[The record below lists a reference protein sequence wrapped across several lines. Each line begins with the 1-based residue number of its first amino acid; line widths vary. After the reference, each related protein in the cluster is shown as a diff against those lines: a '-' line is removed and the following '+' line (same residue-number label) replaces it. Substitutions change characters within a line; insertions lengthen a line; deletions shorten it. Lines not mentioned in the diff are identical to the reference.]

1 MPMIKLIDIRIYNKC
16 NDYCIKIQK
25 QLNYVQFNNIKLNLT
40 INDCFINDYII
51 KIILIIFYYL
61 ILF

>member
-1 MPMIKLIDIRIYNKC
+1 MPMIKLTDIRIYNKC

-40 INDCFINDYII
+40 INDYFINNYII

>member
-1 MPMIKLIDIRIYNKC
+1 MPIIKLTGIRIYNKY

-25 QLNYVQFNNIKLNLT
+25 KLNYVQFNNIKLNLT
-40 INDCFINDYII
+40 INDYFINDYII

>member
-40 INDCFINDYII
+40 INDYFINNYII